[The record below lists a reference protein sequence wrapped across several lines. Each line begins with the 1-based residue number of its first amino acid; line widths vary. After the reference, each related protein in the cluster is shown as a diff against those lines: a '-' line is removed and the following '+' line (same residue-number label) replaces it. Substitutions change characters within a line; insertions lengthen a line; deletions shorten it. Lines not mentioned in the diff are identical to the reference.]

1 MFYYVNTI
9 GLGRSRDRR
18 HRTNAPRCD
27 PFRRSSSCA
36 GTTPPILPDR
46 GGSGLHAK
54 PLDAA
59 IGRVFGTYCPGRT
72 AGSNAKKK
80 RRKSTIFVGHFA
92 RPVGA
97 PVRYRAHRPTEGVE
111 GYQGSHWSPSSG
123 KYCGR
128 CMPSVSVFP
137 FFLEFFHRRPAFQ
150 QVKMTSRP
158 LIT

>member
-1 MFYYVNTI
+1 M
-9 GLGRSRDRR
+9 RDRR
-18 HRTNAPRCD
+18 HRTNAPPSE
-27 PFRRSSSCA
+27 PFRRSSSWA
-36 GTTPPILPDR
+36 GTTAPISPDR

-59 IGRVFGTYCPGRT
+59 IGRVFGTNCPGRT

-80 RRKSTIFVGHFA
+80 RRKSTILVGRFA

-97 PVRYRAHRPTEGVE
+97 PVRYRAHRPTEGVQ

-123 KYCGR
+123 EYCGR
-128 CMPSVSVFP
+128 NIITGHFFP
-137 FFLEFFHRRPAFQ
+137 GFFEFFHRQPAFQ